1 MKLFTLGALDSEASD
16 PDTFVGSARL
26 TRMNGVTSSPP
37 TNVYRVAFE
46 AGARTNWHTHSGY
59 LLLQV
64 LEGVGRFQKAGESVR
79 EAAAG
84 DLVAIAPEERHWHGA
99 SPDGP
104 MTHIAINLDATT
116 SWFDPVSDD
125 DYAGG

>member
-1 MKLFTLGALDSEASD
+1 MATKVGVIGA
-16 PDTFVGSARL
+16 GG
-26 TRMNGVTSSPP
+26 M
-37 TNVYRVAFE
+37 
-46 AGARTNWHTHSGY
+46 
-59 LLLQV
+59 LQYHAP
-64 LEGVGRFQKAGESVR
+64 GFRQGG
-79 EAAAG
+79 G